1 MCKTHT
7 QEDPMVLGCSLLSVV
22 SGRQGQGWWVALS
35 LWLPLTSA
43 PEASIHAGAP
53 PDQALRLLCQPRDS
67 LRNVPLPLFWT
78 GAWSSDQLLWR
89 AGKEA

>member
-53 PDQALRLLCQPRDS
+53 PDQALMA
-67 LRNVPLPLFWT
+67 PLPAT
-78 GAWSSDQLLWR
+78 GQPEKCSSPSLLDWCLDQ
-89 AGKEA
+89 